1 MSKVLFLVFLAI
13 FAAGTR
19 AEEVRVSSLD
29 GIPSLPPVLELRD
42 WKEVARQYTSLVFD
56 LSAQGDFLPLCW
68 WDKRGINFGLD
79 HLALPAYVGDYR
91 YGRDGAQE
99 AINVIAAVRSAT
111 LVGLDMSN
119 WQGLDLVTMQKEFFN
134 RANGQNLVLNNP
146 SATTGGSFWYEIYPG
161 ILFAILCYQY
171 PGLAQVKNGPEDLSM
186 LEILRISAERWCQA
200 AEVLKDGGGI
210 PNFSWQAFD
219 FSQMRP
225 VYRWWREPDA
235 AAGVAWFLY
244 IAYLIFEEPRYLD
257 TAEDCLRF
265 LESFVARDE
274 NPLYELLLPYGAL
287 VAARLNAELGRNYS
301 VEAFVRWCF
310 GVSQAR
316 PGWGMLSGEWDGH
329 RVDGLIGSLTD
340 QEGYAFSMNTFVW
353 AEPLVPLVRYDPR
366 FARVVGKWLLHV
378 AVNARLFYAPFLPA
392 DHQSSAF
399 WAETSKGVIPYE
411 GLRRWGVVGW
421 DVVSPYATG
430 DAVKNK
436 WAKTDFSLYSG
447 SHAGI
452 FGALITPTNVEGI
465 LQVDLLATDYFHA
478 PAYPTYL
485 LYNPYAEE
493 KVVEISVGFEPT
505 DVYDAVRQEF
515 IVRGATGLTSLSL
528 PPDSAAVA
536 VLIPAGKEVV
546 EKDGKVLA
554 GEVVVDWQASRR

>member
-1 MSKVLFLVFLAI
+1 MKKTLIFVFLVILAT
-13 FAAGTR
+13 GTQ
-19 AEEVRVSSLD
+19 AEDIRIPSLET
-29 GIPSLPPVLELRD
+29 IPSLPSVLELRD

-56 LSAQGDFLPLCW
+56 LSAQGDLLPLCW
-68 WDKRGINFGLD
+68 WDKRGINFGLP
-79 HLALPAYVGDYR
+79 HLAIPAYVGDYR

-119 WQGLDLVTMQKEFFN
+119 WQGFDLVTMQKEFFN

-146 SATTGGSFWYEIYPG
+146 STATGNSFWYEIYPG
-161 ILFAILCYQY
+161 ILFATLCYQY
-171 PGLAQVKNGPEDLSM
+171 PELASAKSGPGDLSM
-186 LEILRISAERWCQA
+186 LEILKISAERWYQA
-200 AEVLKDGGGI
+200 VEVLKGGGEI
-210 PNFSWQAFD
+210 PDFSWQAFD
-219 FSQMRP
+219 FVQMRP

-244 IAYLIFEEPRYLD
+244 TAYLIFREPRYLD
-257 TAEDCLRF
+257 AAEECLEF
-265 LESFVARDE
+265 LENLAAKDE

-287 VAARLNAELGRNYS
+287 VAARLNAELGRSYN

-316 PGWGMLSGEWDGH
+316 PGWGMLSGEWDGY

-340 QEGYAFSMNTFVW
+340 QEGYAFCMNTFVW

-366 FARVVGKWLLHV
+366 FARVIGKWLLHA

-392 DHQSSAF
+392 SHQSSAF
-399 WAETSKGVIPYE
+399 WAQTSKGVIPYE

-421 DVVSPYATG
+421 DIVSPYATG

-478 PAYPTYL
+478 PAYPTCL

-493 KVVEISVGFEPT
+493 RMVQINVGSEPT
-505 DVYDAVRQEF
+505 DVYDAVRKEF
-515 IVRGATGLTSLSL
+515 VAQGAIGLTSFSL
-528 PPDSAAVA
+528 PPDSAAVL
-536 VLIPAGKEVV
+536 VFVPAGKEVV
-546 EKDGKVLA
+546 QEGGKLLV
-554 GEVVVDWQASRR
+554 GGVVVDWRATDK